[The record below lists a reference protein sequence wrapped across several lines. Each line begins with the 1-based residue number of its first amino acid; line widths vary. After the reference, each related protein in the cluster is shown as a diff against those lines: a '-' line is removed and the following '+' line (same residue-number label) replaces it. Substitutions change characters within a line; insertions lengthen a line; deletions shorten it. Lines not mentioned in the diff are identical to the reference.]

1 MHAQRFH
8 AGIARGAV
16 LFSHKSVLFAK
27 FHQCLDMLGDK
38 GNGCNQDVLAFL
50 GRFFDFILGRRA
62 NPFQRSH
69 ARLVAWHNLPV
80 GRHPPGDHLC
90 HGLALPLVGISILHD
105 FFRQTVR

>member
-38 GNGCNQDVLAFL
+38 GDRRQKDML
-50 GRFFDFILGRRA
+50 FILAGALDRLFGGRPD
-62 NPFQRSH
+62 PFERTD
-69 ARLVAWHNLPV
+69 ARLKADLMVF
-80 GRHPPGDHLC
+80 DSD
-90 HGLALPLVGISILHD
+90 AL
-105 FFRQTVR
+105 